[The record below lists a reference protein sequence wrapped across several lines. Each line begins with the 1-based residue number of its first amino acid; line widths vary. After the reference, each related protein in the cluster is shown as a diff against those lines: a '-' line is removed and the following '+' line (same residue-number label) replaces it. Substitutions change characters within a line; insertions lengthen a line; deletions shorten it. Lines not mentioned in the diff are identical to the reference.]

1 MLLLLQNRGRMTSRQ
16 LAEALEVSVRTILRD
31 VDALTESGLPV
42 VVNRGI
48 HGGIELGF
56 DYRTRLTGLATD
68 EAEALGVVL
77 GAGASALRDLGMEV
91 AGQRAC
97 DKLVESLPD
106 TVRARVQHS
115 RERFGSVADEVDPD
129 PRVPALA
136 AAVRARRIVRIR
148 ARSEHPRVI
157 YPIGL
162 RLRRGTW
169 CVDDA
174 KTGDLLPVADLG
186 DLNISCKTFTAKT
199 LSTQKVASPSL
210 AQGSS

>member
-1 MLLLLQNRGRMTSRQ
+1 MTSRQ
-16 LAEALEVSVRTILRD
+16 LAGALEVSVRTILRD

-42 VVNRGI
+42 VVHRGV

-56 DYRTRLTGLATD
+56 DYRTRLTGLAAD

-106 TVRARVQHS
+106 TVRERVQQS

-136 AAVRARRIVRIR
+136 AAVRVRRIVRIH

-157 YPIGL
+157 HPIGL
-162 RLRRGTW
+162 RLRGGTW

-174 KTGDLLPVADLG
+174 RTGDVLPVAALG
-186 DLNISCKTFTAKT
+186 DLNISSKTFAEGASSPERKASAKAPSKHGRPTAT
-199 LSTQKVASPSL
+199 
-210 AQGSS
+210 